1 MPKRPVRHRS
11 RAQAILV
18 PGAWTCKFDPFK
30 LGFIVALAA
39 YGYFCA
45 LHYTVSG
52 FINGTN
58 PLMMFV
64 HGINL
69 IFHEAGHSLFMIFGH
84 FLHILGGS
92 LLQILVPA
100 VISGYFFYTQ
110 QPYAAAVALC
120 WTGENFWDVSI
131 YIKDA
136 QLRLLPLLGGEG
148 VLHDWHFL
156 LLDLRLLPQ
165 GQLIGNMAHTIGVII
180 YAIAI
185 LTGIYCAQIKENQN
199 RKLRN

>member
-1 MPKRPVRHRS
+1 MSKPPSRHRARS
-11 RAQAILV
+11 RSILV
-18 PGAWTCKFDPFK
+18 PGAWTFQFDPLK
-30 LGFIVALAA
+30 LSFIIALAA

-45 LHYTVSG
+45 PHYTVSG

-58 PLMMFV
+58 PLMMFI
-64 HGINL
+64 HGVNL
-69 IFHEAGHSLFMIFGH
+69 IFHEAGHTLFLVFGRFSH
-84 FLHILGGS
+84 LLGGS
-92 LLQILVPA
+92 LLQILLPA
-100 VISGYFFYTQ
+100 TISGYFFYTKQ
-110 QPYAAAVALC
+110 NFAGAVALC
-120 WTGENFWDVSI
+120 WTGENLWDVSI

-165 GQLIGNMAHTIGVII
+165 GQLIGRVVYGVGVII

-185 LTGIYCAQIKENQN
+185 FAGIYYAQLPKSNN
-199 RKLRN
+199 GRRKN

>member
-1 MPKRPVRHRS
+1 MVS
-11 RAQAILV
+11 
-18 PGAWTCKFDPFK
+18 GAWTFNFDPFK

-39 YGYFCA
+39 YGFFCA
-45 LHYTVSG
+45 PHYTVTG

-58 PLMMFV
+58 FLMMFI
-64 HGINL
+64 HGVNL
-69 IFHEAGHSLFMIFGH
+69 IFHEAGHTLFMIFGR

-92 LLQILVPA
+92 LLQILIPS
-100 VISGYFFYTQ
+100 VISGYFFYTK
-110 QPYAAAVALC
+110 QPYAGAVALC

-136 QLRLLPLLGGEG
+136 QLRLLPLLGGEN

-156 LLDLRLLPQ
+156 LLDLRLLTQ
-165 GQLIGNMAHTIGVII
+165 GQLIGGIAYAIGVII

-185 LTGIYCAQIKENQN
+185 FTGVYYAQIKNAPKLENSS
-199 RKLRN
+199 LPPLS